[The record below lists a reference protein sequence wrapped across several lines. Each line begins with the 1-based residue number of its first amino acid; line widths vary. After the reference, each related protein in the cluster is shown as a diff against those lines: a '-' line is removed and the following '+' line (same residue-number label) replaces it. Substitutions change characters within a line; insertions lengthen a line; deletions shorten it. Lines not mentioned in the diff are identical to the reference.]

1 MTIQEKIA
9 ELKQEK
15 DAVILAHYYVDH
27 EVQDVADY
35 VGDSFY
41 LSKLAQGLTNHTIV
55 YCGVDFMGESGKL
68 LSPDKQVLMPD
79 LNAGCPMAHMVRK
92 EDVDRYRTEYEDL
105 AVVCYINSTV
115 EIKTWS
121 DVCVT
126 SANALKV
133 VRSLPNK
140 NILFIPDQNLGHY
153 VAQQIPEKNVM
164 VLDGY
169 CPIHEHIDPE
179 EIKQLKAE
187 HPQAQVLVH
196 PECRTQVLELADY
209 IGSTS
214 NILEKAAESDAKEF
228 IIGTEVGV
236 LHALER
242 DNPGKTFYFPRTTPV
257 CPDMKTITLEKVL
270 HVLQTGE
277 NQTYVPA
284 EVAAAAGRPLK
295 RMLELAK

>member
-9 ELKQEK
+9 KLKQEK
-15 DAVILAHYYVDH
+15 DAVILAHYYVDG

-79 LNAGCPMAHMVRK
+79 LTADCPMAHMVHK
-92 EDVDRYRTEYEDL
+92 EDVDRYRTQYEDL
-105 AVVCYINSTV
+105 AVVCYINSTA
-115 EIKTWS
+115 EIKTWA

-140 NILFIPDQNLGHY
+140 NILFIPDKNLGHY
-153 VAQQIPEKNVM
+153 VAQQIPEKNVL

-169 CPIHEHIDPE
+169 CPIHEHLDPQ
-179 EIKQLKAE
+179 EIKELKAA

-214 NILEKAAESDAKEF
+214 GILKEAAASDAKEF
-228 IIGTEVGV
+228 IVGTEVGV
-236 LHALER
+236 RHALER
-242 DNPGKTFYFPRTTPV
+242 DNPGKMFYFPKTTPI
-257 CPDMKTITLEKVL
+257 CPGMKTISLEKIL
-270 HVLQTGE
+270 HVLETGE
-277 NQTYVPA
+277 NQANVPA
-284 EVAAAAGRPLK
+284 EVAVAAGHPLK

>member
-9 ELKQEK
+9 KLKEEK
-15 DAVILAHYYVDH
+15 DAVILAHYYVAP

-41 LSKLAQGLTNHTIV
+41 LSKLAQGLTNRTIV

-68 LSPDKQVLMPD
+68 LSPDKQILLPD
-79 LNAGCPMAHMVRK
+79 RTADCPMAHMVHE
-92 EDVDRYRTEYEDL
+92 EDVDRFRAEYEDL
-105 AVVCYINSTV
+105 AVVCYINSTA
-115 EIKTWS
+115 EIKTWA

-126 SANALKV
+126 SSNALKV

-140 NILFIPDQNLGHY
+140 NILFIPDKNLGHY

-179 EIKQLKAE
+179 EIKALMDD
-187 HPQAQVLVH
+187 HPNAKVLVH
-196 PECRTQVLELADY
+196 PECRAQVLELAHY

-214 NILEKAAESDAKEF
+214 GILKYAAESSDREF
-228 IIGTEVGV
+228 IVSTEVGV
-236 LHALER
+236 RHPLER
-242 DNPGKTFYFPRTTPV
+242 DNPCKTFYFPKTTPV
-257 CPDMKTITLEKVL
+257 CPGMKTITLEKVVR
-270 HVLQTGE
+270 VLESGE
-277 NQTYVPA
+277 GQVEVPPQIA
-284 EVAAAAGRPLK
+284 QSAGAPLK
-295 RMLELAK
+295 RMLALTE

>member
-9 ELKQEK
+9 KLKQEK
-15 DAVILAHYYVDH
+15 DAVILAHYYVDG

-35 VGDSFY
+35 VGDSFH
-41 LSKLAQGLTNHTIV
+41 LSKLAQGLTNSTIV

-68 LSPDKQVLMPD
+68 LSPNKQVLMPD
-79 LNAGCPMAHMVRK
+79 LTADCPMAHMVHK
-92 EDVDRYRTEYEDL
+92 EDVDRYRSKYEDL
-105 AVVCYINSTV
+105 AVVCYINSTA

-133 VRSLPNK
+133 VRGLPNK
-140 NILFIPDQNLGHY
+140 DILFIPDKNLGHY

-169 CPIHEHIDPE
+169 CPIHEHIDPN
-179 EIKQLKAE
+179 EIKELKSA

-196 PECRTQVLELADY
+196 PECRAQVLELADY
-209 IGSTS
+209 VGSTS
-214 NILEKAAESDAKEF
+214 GILKQAVESDATEF
-228 IIGTEVGV
+228 IVGTEVGV

-242 DNPGKTFYFPRTTPV
+242 DNPNKTFYFPKTTPT
-257 CPDMKTITLEKVL
+257 CPGMKTITLEKIL
-270 HVLQTGE
+270 HVLETGE
-277 NQTYVPA
+277 NQANVPV
-284 EVAAAAGRPLK
+284 EVADAAGHPLK